1 MGTAEDAAPMCLTI
15 FIGLETTNMSRRLA
29 LEQSNRSV
37 AIRLDGRRKRSFWV
51 LASFRLRYRV
61 TLNLL
66 LRRSLAKAQKSSL
79 QMVTVFH

>member
-1 MGTAEDAAPMCLTI
+1 MGTAEDAAPMGLTI

-51 LASFRLRYRV
+51 LASFRLSHRV
-61 TLNLL
+61 AVNLL
-66 LRRSLAKAQKSSL
+66 LHQSLAKTQKSSL
-79 QMVTVFH
+79 RTATVFP